1 MAARGGPG
9 ALSPLDLDEGRQAA
23 LAATLEEAA
32 RTLTVV
38 RYGRTFRLGRAQVAL
53 NPDDPR
59 VTASFA
65 TGLDG
70 DLGLVERTLLALPEV
85 WHEAGLSRVV
95 VLSSPSCAPELE
107 LLAEECG
114 YEAVE
119 ELSTMLLTDPLQLV
133 DGEPGRLVRPL
144 PELDEP
150 QVGPLLARAHG
161 WSPSFGRRL
170 QLVQGHRL
178 DDPRHVAF
186 GAWDDGRLVVVATGF
201 RYGAVGQL
209 AQLAVDPD
217 ARGRRYGRA
226 LASAVAAT
234 LRVQGAQ
241 LVWLSVEARS
251 LAETFFQGLGFEP
264 AYDAVL
270 LTCPVGS

>member
-1 MAARGGPG
+1 MRARHTEQV
-9 ALSPLDLDEGRQAA
+9 SPLDLDEDRQAA
-23 LAATLEEAA
+23 LAGTLEEAA
-32 RTLTVV
+32 RALAAV
-38 RYGRTFRLGRAQVAL
+38 RYGASFRMGRAHVVL

-59 VTASFA
+59 ATASFA
-65 TGLDG
+65 SGLDG

-85 WHEAGLSRVV
+85 WHEAGRSQVV
-95 VLSSPSCAPELE
+95 LLSSPSCVPELD

-144 PELDEP
+144 PEHDEP
-150 QVGPLLARAHG
+150 AVGALLARAHG
-161 WSPSFGRRL
+161 WAPAVGRRL

-186 GAWDDGRLVVVATGF
+186 GAWEGGELVGVATGF

-209 AQLAVDPD
+209 AHVAVDPG

-226 LASAVAAT
+226 LASAVAAQ
-234 LRVQGAQ
+234 LRLSGAR

-251 LAETFFQGLGFEP
+251 LTESFFGGLGFEP

-270 LTCPVGS
+270 LTCPVEP